1 MSPPRDGN
9 AIASLAETWAKVASA
24 REEQGLLV
32 GFFIASAEKIEK
44 NDFWQKLA
52 QNAKMVDFGPKNG
65 FCQKLPNCSKRS
77 RTLSGVPRGMPQAC
91 RRQ

>member
-32 GFFIASAEKIEK
+32 GFFIASAGKIEK
-44 NDFWQKLA
+44 K
-52 QNAKMVDFGPKNG
+52 
-65 FCQKLPNCSKRS
+65 
-77 RTLSGVPRGMPQAC
+77 
-91 RRQ
+91 